1 MATKSSISH
10 ELLVDTLDYDAST
23 GNFIWKVKRNSING
37 GVMPGDIAGRITR
50 KYRRIGINGSRYAAH
65 RLAWFY
71 VNKSWPSFEIDHIN
85 GDQSDNRMC
94 NLREATHSENL
105 KNMKMHR
112 DNSSG
117 FKGVYYVGKRNKCWQ
132 AQLATDGRRLTIGYF
147 HTREEAADALN
158 KVRPTYHGEF
168 ARNA

>member
-1 MATKSSISH
+1 
-10 ELLVDTLDYDAST
+10 
-23 GNFIWKVKRNSING
+23 
-37 GVMPGDIAGRITR
+37 
-50 KYRRIGINGSRYAAH
+50 
-65 RLAWFY
+65 
-71 VNKSWPSFEIDHIN
+71 
-85 GDQSDNRMC
+85 MC